1 MKKLLVVAGLVL
13 LVSLGACSRNN
24 RDAAVTTREA
34 SVGIPAVETVSAGTG
49 ERASA
54 AEQAQRQVRESR
66 QTAITRAVAKVE
78 PAVVGINVTQIRE
91 YVPRGLAEDPFFQFF
106 FPELRYREQVKSL
119 GSGFIISPDGYI
131 VTNEHVV
138 HNATKIVV
146 TLPAGKKYD
155 ADIVGTDYVT
165 DIALLKIDGKN
176 LPHCILGNS
185 DDVIIG
191 EWVIALG
198 NPFGLFEVGQQPS
211 VTVGVVSAKNLDFG
225 RQGDDRV
232 YQDMIQTD
240 AAINPGNS
248 GGPMANAL
256 GEVIGMNTFIF
267 TGSDYFQ
274 GSIGLGFAIPI
285 NRVKRVVKDL
295 KTFGRVDRQF
305 WTGLEVQDLRP
316 SIARYFGLRSSIGVI
331 VSNVE
336 PGSPAEK
343 AGLQV
348 GDIIIEFNGQRIT
361 NTRDIWSILDNID
374 AKAGDVIPLKVLRRG
389 QVLSLRLKLGKVRER
404 SRRG

>member
-1 MKKLLVVAGLVL
+1 MRKFWMPVFLLLIGGMLSCSKEGGKSRIYVKQAGVGVPFLEA
-13 LVSLGACSRNN
+13 VSTAEHAR
-24 RDAAVTTREA
+24 
-34 SVGIPAVETVSAGTG
+34 
-49 ERASA
+49 A
-54 AEQAQRQVRESR
+54 AEEAQTAIHASR
-66 QTAITRAVAKVE
+66 RTAITRAVARVE
-78 PAVVGINVTQIRE
+78 PAVVGINVIQIRE
-91 YVPRGLAEDPFFQFF
+91 YVPRGLEEDPFFQFF
-106 FPELRYREQVKSL
+106 FPGLRYREQVKSL

-138 HNATKIVV
+138 HNAVKIVV

-155 ADIVGTDYVT
+155 ADLVGTDYVT
-165 DIALLKIDGKN
+165 DIALLKIEGKK
-176 LPHCILGNS
+176 LPHCVLGNS

-248 GGPMANAL
+248 GGPMVNAL

-267 TGSDYFQ
+267 TGSEYFQ

-285 NRVKRVVKDL
+285 NRVKRVVEDL
-295 KTFGRVDRQF
+295 KLFGRVDRQF

-316 SIARYFGLRSSIGVI
+316 SIARYFGLRSPIGVI

-336 PGSPAEK
+336 PGSPAEQ

-348 GDIIIEFNGQRIT
+348 GDIIIEFNGERIT
-361 NTRDIWSILDNID
+361 STRDIWNILDNMD
-374 AKAGDVIPLKVLRRG
+374 AKAGDVIPLKVLRQG
-389 QVLSLRLKLGKVRER
+389 QVLSLRLRLGKVREKGR
-404 SRRG
+404 KL

>member
-1 MKKLLVVAGLVL
+1 MRKIGYSLLLLFIGVAGFI
-13 LVSLGACSRNN
+13 LGSQVRQPSGPG
-24 RDAAVTTREA
+24 VPEKVEEA
-34 SVGIPAVETVSAGTG
+34 SVAIPVEEAHPSLPEPETHEEA
-49 ERASA
+49 
-54 AEQAQRQVRESR
+54 QAQVASSR

-78 PAVVGINVTQIRE
+78 PAVVGINVIQIRE
-91 YVPRGLAEDPFFQFF
+91 YVPRSLWDDPFFQFF
-106 FPELRYREQVKSL
+106 FPELRYRQEVKSL

-131 VTNEHVV
+131 VTNEHVI
-138 HNATKIVV
+138 HNAVKIIVS
-146 TLPAGKKYD
+146 LPAGKKYD
-155 ADIVGTDYVT
+155 AEIVGTDYIT
-165 DIALLKIDGKN
+165 DIALLKIEGKN
-176 LPHCILGNS
+176 LPYCKLGNS

-198 NPFGLFEVGQQPS
+198 NPFGLFEIGQQPS

-267 TGSDYFQ
+267 TGSDYSR

-285 NRVKRVVKDL
+285 NRVKRIVDQL
-295 KTFGRVDRQF
+295 KKYGRVDRRF
-305 WTGLEVQDLRP
+305 WTGLEVQNLRP
-316 SIARYFGLRSSIGVI
+316 SIARYFGLRSTQGVI

-336 PGSPAEK
+336 PDSPAEE
-343 AGLQV
+343 AGLEI
-348 GDIIIEFNGQRIT
+348 GDIILEFNGRKVRSTQ
-361 NTRDIWSILDNID
+361 DIWAELDNMD
-374 AKAGDVIPLKVLRRG
+374 AKAGDVVEMKVYRQGKIFSVR
-389 QVLSLRLKLGKVRER
+389 LRLGEVK
-404 SRRG
+404 S